1 MWKRADELVE
11 RLSAALPMAAASVS
25 RPDRNVKTTW
35 GSVHSLPG
43 QRFTRHFLLIPWRGR
58 FLRFRDHIGQARHGR
73 LRHPVVAPDPMMQ
86 AESPGGQDRKASGA
100 RHLDLVRWL
109 DDESHAPMSPPGS
122 RSAPGHPQPLL
133 LPAPSDISSCSPRQ
147 DIGRSRLDDNAI
159 GVNVRS
165 GYPLQ
170 KMPLKPAN
178 TWFFRASWRSLSST
192 AAMSST
198 RG

>member
-109 DDESHAPMSPPGS
+109 DDESHAPIVPPWIPVNTRPSSATFASSAFRHFFVFSTSGHRPFKTRRQRNRCQ
-122 RSAPGHPQPLL
+122 RSVGIPTPEDAIETGQHLVLPGKL
-133 LPAPSDISSCSPRQ
+133 A
-147 DIGRSRLDDNAI
+147 
-159 GVNVRS
+159 
-165 GYPLQ
+165 
-170 KMPLKPAN
+170 
-178 TWFFRASWRSLSST
+178 
-192 AAMSST
+192 
-198 RG
+198 